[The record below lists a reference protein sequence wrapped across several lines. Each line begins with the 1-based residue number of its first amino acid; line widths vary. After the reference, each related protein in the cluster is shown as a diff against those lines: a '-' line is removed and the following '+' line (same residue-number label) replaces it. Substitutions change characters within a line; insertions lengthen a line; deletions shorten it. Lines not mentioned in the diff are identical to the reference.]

1 MRDDVLREL
10 AAMAERGDLRGA
22 LALLNANAH
31 SRARFTG
38 MYRIERDM
46 IFGIETFDREHPH
59 DAVPVAA
66 PAMTSYCLGVY
77 RDDEPWAVTEAL
89 ADERLATHPSRETW
103 RSYVGVPLRDT
114 QGHLV
119 GTICHYDY
127 CPSPMTPAD
136 VGMLRAAAPML
147 ARFADRMRR

>member
-89 ADERLATHPSRETW
+89 AD
-103 RSYVGVPLRDT
+103 GVPLRDT